1 LSDNIF
7 ALAMFRNMFPE
18 TKKDN
23 FSSTLCEESGGE
35 KIENRD
41 FKRSI
46 RKGGIHKKYII
57 EEDIKQRRNCYKT
70 WKKLEKRR
78 AYFILSLAKR
88 DLR

>member
-1 LSDNIF
+1 
-7 ALAMFRNMFPE
+7 MFPE

-46 RKGGIHKKYII
+46 RKGGIHKKYSLDKTRGENKGGIVTKQGRIEKKKGLLYIVVGKKGFEVII
-57 EEDIKQRRNCYKT
+57 PERRG
-70 WKKLEKRR
+70 
-78 AYFILSLAKR
+78 
-88 DLR
+88 